1 MDFIWLSKSILLLIC
16 MVLQFTGR
24 TSFCTL
30 SLENSTDSYLFFWL
44 ALIRSVSY
52 FFFLYE
58 SPSSA
63 SCLFFYS
70 ISSNIH
76 ETLSIN
82 PSANVFLF
90 RDFNVHHKGWLSYSG
105 GTDRPGEIWRDL
117 LRWSTFLLG
126 SLTLALTILHSWIYF
141 YLLMLVSVLQ
151 WLFIHWK
158 IQIMLLSQ
166 FPLTFCQTQDM
177 MPRSS
182 YSLILFSCWLEQS
195 LWSFERCSMRRY
207 LQAWYFCCC

>member
-76 ETLSIN
+76 EALSIN

-141 YLLMLVSVLQ
+141 YLLMLVAFYPLENSDHAVVSVSVDFLSNSRQ
-151 WLFIHWK
+151 DAPFIV
-158 IQIMLLSQ
+158 
-166 FPLTFCQTQDM
+166 
-177 MPRSS
+177 
-182 YSLILFSCWLEQS
+182 
-195 LWSFERCSMRRY
+195 
-207 LQAWYFCCC
+207 